1 MRKAGL
7 LLLLVLSG
15 CMNDQ
20 PKVRPLRPL
29 EIATAPYQPMATTA
43 LTGSLMYEGNC
54 LLFRDEESGALLMPV
69 WPAGSTFNGSS
80 LTYHLPG
87 KADQFIAVA
96 QQELIYGQ
104 PLRWGTFGGDVYQPF
119 EQQCGAYEPFF
130 VTNVR
135 PAD

>member
-7 LLLLVLSG
+7 LLLLVLNG

-20 PKVRPLRPL
+20 PTVRPLRPL
-29 EIATAPYQPMATTA
+29 EIATASYQPMATTA

-54 LLFRDEESGALLMPV
+54 LLFRDEGSGALLMPV

-104 PLRWGTFGGDVYQPF
+104 PLRWGTFGGDFYQPF
-119 EQQCGAYEPFF
+119 ELQCGAYEPFF